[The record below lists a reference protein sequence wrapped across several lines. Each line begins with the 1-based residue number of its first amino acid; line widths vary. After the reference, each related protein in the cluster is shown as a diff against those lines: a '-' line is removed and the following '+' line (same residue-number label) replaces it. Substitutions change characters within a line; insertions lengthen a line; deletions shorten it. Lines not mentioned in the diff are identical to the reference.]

1 MAFSVS
7 ESFFRD
13 TECLNCPTEPPRL
26 EVEHAVG
33 HIGLSTAST
42 AEKWWRKFSNRSTLP
57 IEQMP
62 GLIKSLWDKARA
74 GTLKRLEPL
83 DCINDYA
90 TSESSICELYVGF
103 ALTLH

>member
-7 ESFFRD
+7 DSFFRD
-13 TECLNCPTEPPRL
+13 TECLNCPTQPPGL
-26 EVEHAVG
+26 EVENAVG
-33 HIGLSTAST
+33 HMGFSTAS
-42 AEKWWRKFSNRSTLP
+42 ADEYKWWRKLVDGRMLP
-57 IEQMP
+57 TEEMP

-90 TSESSICELYVGF
+90 TSKPYPFTNCMWD
-103 ALTLH
+103 LH

>member
-13 TECLNCPTEPPRL
+13 TECLNCPTEQPGL
-26 EVEHAVG
+26 EVDHAVRRMR
-33 HIGLSTAST
+33 SNPYAPDQ
-42 AEKWWRKFSNRSTLP
+42 EKWMRKFLDGGILP
-57 IEQMP
+57 TDQMP

-83 DCINDYA
+83 DCINEYA
-90 TSESSICELYVGF
+90 TSKPYPF
-103 ALTLH
+103 ADCMWDLH